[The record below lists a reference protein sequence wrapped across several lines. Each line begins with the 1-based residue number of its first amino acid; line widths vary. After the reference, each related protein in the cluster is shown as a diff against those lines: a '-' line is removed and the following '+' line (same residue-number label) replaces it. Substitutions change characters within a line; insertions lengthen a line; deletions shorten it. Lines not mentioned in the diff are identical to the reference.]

1 MTDRLDEATVQG
13 WRDGIPMKRGGS
25 PDEVADACVFL
36 ASDMSTY
43 ISGQVLNVCGAMLT

>member
-1 MTDRLDEATVQG
+1 MTDRLDQAIVQG